1 MSDTVVYFLRSSVQ
15 KNHNQ
20 TGGHVA
26 PCVGSEATDTVV
38 KQYSKT
44 YYGSRPSDA
53 HPWGDF
59 ESSALIKHW
68 IYNWH
73 THSHRLLLNLA
84 WWEAFGWG

>member
-1 MSDTVVYFLRSSVQ
+1 MKGLWLIYARSSLTVLYIMDKVWSFKEKQ
-15 KNHNQ
+15 AFKRVTCLTLWSIFYAPVCKKNHNQ

-53 HPWGDF
+53 HP
-59 ESSALIKHW
+59 
-68 IYNWH
+68 
-73 THSHRLLLNLA
+73 
-84 WWEAFGWG
+84 

>member
-44 YYGSRPSDA
+44 YYGSQPSDA
-53 HPWGDF
+53 HP
-59 ESSALIKHW
+59 
-68 IYNWH
+68 
-73 THSHRLLLNLA
+73 
-84 WWEAFGWG
+84 